1 MPAYDEELFGPVA
14 SVIRVIDEAEALRV
28 CAPAPQLVPQPP
40 QPALLAPCSAPPH
53 AAPFHILR
61 ISFHPPPTSR
71 TLRGAYTRPA
81 RPIASPTVPP
91 LATRRSANDTPFGL
105 GAAVFTQDLAR
116 GARIAE
122 YELDAGMCAVNDFC
136 KSNSRYPFGGH
147 KDSGIGR
154 ECGEHGFKEFCNVKT
169 VMCPTP

>member
-1 MPAYDEELFGPVA
+1 ML
-14 SVIRVIDEAEALRV
+14 
-28 CAPAPQLVPQPP
+28 
-40 QPALLAPCSAPPH
+40 
-53 AAPFHILR
+53 
-61 ISFHPPPTSR
+61 PPPPPSR
-71 TLRGAYTRPA
+71 LLTLSLTAGRCA
-81 RPIASPTVPP
+81 
-91 LATRRSANDTPFGL
+91 LFD
-105 GAAVFTQDLAR
+105 AAQDLDK

-169 VMCPTP
+169 LMGPKP